1 MKIKKRIIA
10 AVLSA
15 IFIFCSVSLPVA
27 AAADPYSWDGTSAP
41 VSGRTYYIKNNIT
54 LSGNINIPKD
64 TVMVVLA
71 GSSVNVPYGKTLD
84 VSGNLVVDNGASLIT
99 MGTLKTESGSQLS
112 VDGTLSSGGKSTVDI
127 SGTALLSETAQTAFT
142 GTVSVHSSFT
152 SYGELSLSGNTA
164 FSGTSYID
172 GKFEIM
178 SGCETVNKGK
188 LTLGND
194 CSYTLKGMFTNSK
207 NGSVTDNRRAYDNS
221 AMSVETISLYTA
233 DALTGID
240 VSWAQG
246 DTIDWAKVKSSG
258 IDFAM
263 IRSSRGRIS
272 DDYPMTSDTYFHE
285 NMKGAMQNGIPAG
298 VYHYCYAETVEEA
311 RDEAKFVL
319 SLISGY
325 EISYPVV
332 FDIEDQWYV
341 KKGYSRQTLTAMTEA
356 FCEEIAN
363 AGYLPVVYSYAS
375 FFNSYLDM
383 TALSKYPVWV
393 AHVDTD
399 KPAYS
404 GTYFMWQY
412 SWKGSI
418 SGIDGDVDMDH
429 CYVDFDAYTR
439 KFGLNGRK

>member
-1 MKIKKRIIA
+1 
-10 AVLSA
+10 
-15 IFIFCSVSLPVA
+15 
-27 AAADPYSWDGTSAP
+27 
-41 VSGRTYYIKNNIT
+41 
-54 LSGNINIPKD
+54 
-64 TVMVVLA
+64 
-71 GSSVNVPYGKTLD
+71 
-84 VSGNLVVDNGASLIT
+84 
-99 MGTLKTESGSQLS
+99 MGVT
-112 VDGTLSSGGKSTVDI
+112 
-127 SGTALLSETAQTAFT
+127 LLSDTAQTAFA
-142 GTVSVHSSFT
+142 GTLDVNSDFT
-152 SYGELSLSGNTA
+152 SYGEIGVTGTA
-164 FSGTSYID
+164 RFNAKSYI
-172 GKFEIM
+172 G
-178 SGCETVNKGK
+178 GK
-188 LTLGND
+188 LEIRNNAQVINTGTMTLGTD

-221 AMSVETISLYTA
+221 AMSVETISLYTT

-285 NMKGAMQNGIPAG
+285 NTKGAMQNGIPAG

-341 KKGYSRQTLTAMTEA
+341 KNGYSKQTLTAMAEA

-412 SWKGSI
+412 SWEGSI

>member
-1 MKIKKRIIA
+1 MTNGAEYDIIILDKYPVNKTAEIIRKEKQMKLRKRIIA
-10 AVLSA
+10 GFLSA
-15 IFIFCSVSLPVA
+15 LFILCSVSLPVA
-27 AAADPYSWDGTSAP
+27 AAADPYTWDGTSVLAAD
-41 VSGRTYYIKNNIT
+41 RTYYIKSNIT
-54 LSGNINIPKD
+54 LGKSLTVPAG
-64 TVMVVLA
+64 TVMVLLR
-71 GSSVNVPYGKTLD
+71 GTSVTVPYGRSA
-84 VSGNLVVDNGASLIT
+84 VSLSGIT
-99 MGTLKTESGSQLS
+99 
-112 VDGTLSSGGKSTVDI
+112 
-127 SGTALLSETAQTAFT
+127 LLSDTAQTAFA
-142 GTVSVHSSFT
+142 GTLDVNSDFT
-152 SYGELSLSGNTA
+152 SYGEIGVTGIARFNA
-164 FSGTSYID
+164 KSYI
-172 GKFEIM
+172 G
-178 SGCETVNKGK
+178 GK
-188 LTLGND
+188 LEIRNNAQVINTGAMTLGND
-194 CSYTLKGMFTNSK
+194 CSYTLKGMFTNSE

-221 AMSVETISLYTA
+221 AMSVETISLHTT

-246 DTIDWAKVKSSG
+246 DTIDWAKVRGSG

-341 KKGYSRQTLTAMTEA
+341 KNGYSKQTLTAMAEA

-412 SWKGSI
+412 SWEGSI

>member
-10 AVLSA
+10 SVLSA

-41 VSGRTYYIKNNIT
+41 AAGRTYYIKNNIT
-54 LSGNINIPKD
+54 LSGNIKIPKD

-71 GSSVNVPYGKTLD
+71 GSSVTVPYGKTLD
-84 VSGNLVVDNGASLIT
+84 VSGNLVIDNGASLIT
-99 MGTLKTESGSQLS
+99 MGALKTESGSQLS
-112 VDGTLSSGGKSTVDI
+112 VDGTFSSGGKSTVTT
-127 SGTALLSETAQTAFT
+127 SGTVLISETAQTAFT
-142 GTVSVHSSFT
+142 GSVSINSSFT
-152 SYGELSLSGNTA
+152 SYGEISLSGKTT
-164 FSGTSYID
+164 FGGTSYID

-178 SGCETVNKGK
+178 SGCETVNKGS
-188 LTLGND
+188 LTLGAD
-194 CSYTLKGMFTNSK
+194 CSYKLGGMFNNS
-207 NGSVTDNRRAYDNS
+207 GSGSCTDNRRATDTS
-221 AMSVETISLYTA
+221 AMSVETISLYTT

-246 DTIDWAKVKSSG
+246 DTVDWAKVKKSG

-272 DDYPMTSDTYFHE
+272 DEYPMTSDTYFHR
-285 NMKGAMQNGIPAG
+285 NMKGAMQNNIPVG
-298 VYHYCYAETVEEA
+298 VYHYCYAETVQEA

-319 SLISGY
+319 SLIRGY
-325 EISYPVV
+325 DVSYPVV
-332 FDIEDQWYV
+332 FDIEDQWYI
-341 KKGYSRQTLTAMTEA
+341 KNGYSKQTLTSMTEA

-363 AGYLPVVYSYAS
+363 AGYIPVVYSYAS
-375 FFNSYLDM
+375 FLNSCLDM
-383 TALSKYPVWV
+383 SALSKYPVWV

-404 GTYFMWQY
+404 GTYFLWQY

>member
-10 AVLSA
+10 SVLSA

-41 VSGRTYYIKNNIT
+41 AAGRTYYIKNNIT
-54 LSGNINIPKD
+54 LSGNIKIPKD

-71 GSSVNVPYGKTLD
+71 GSSVTVPYGKTLV
-84 VSGNLVVDNGASLIT
+84 VSGNLVIDNGASLIT
-99 MGTLKTESGSQLS
+99 MGALKTESGSQLS
-112 VDGTLSSGGKSTVDI
+112 VDGTFSSGGKSTVTT
-127 SGTALLSETAQTAFT
+127 SGTVLLSETAQTAFT
-142 GTVSVHSSFT
+142 GSVSINSSFT
-152 SYGELSLSGNTA
+152 SYGEISLSGKTT
-164 FSGTSYID
+164 FGGTSYID

-178 SGCETVNKGK
+178 SGCETVNKGS
-188 LTLGND
+188 LTLGAD
-194 CSYTLKGMFTNSK
+194 CSYKLGGMFTNS
-207 NGSVTDNRRAYDNS
+207 GSCTDNRRA
-221 AMSVETISLYTA
+221 T
-233 DALTGID
+233 DALKGID

-246 DTIDWAKVKSSG
+246 DTVDWAKVKKSG

-272 DDYPMTSDTYFHE
+272 DEYPMTSDTYFHR
-285 NMKGAMQNGIPAG
+285 NMKGAMQNNIPVG
-298 VYHYCYAETVEEA
+298 VYHYCYAETVQEA

-319 SLISGY
+319 SLIRGY
-325 EISYPVV
+325 DVSYPVV
-332 FDIEDQWYV
+332 FDIEDQWYI
-341 KKGYSRQTLTAMTEA
+341 KNGYSKQTLTSMTEA

-363 AGYLPVVYSYAS
+363 AGYIPVVYSYAS
-375 FFNSYLDM
+375 FLNSYLDM
-383 TALSKYPVWV
+383 SALSKYPVWV

-404 GTYFMWQY
+404 GTYFLWQY